1 MSLFR
6 FGRGMYELE
15 IATQNNKEN
24 RQRKLKAG
32 INIQSPLVASVEIRG
47 TSLPFNI
54 PSLQV
59 TLDYDLSSDL
69 KTMKAEFRTLEIHY
83 NLDAKANWS
92 PQASVINILV
102 KGSGDKN
109 IIFKGE
115 RTGKIAFILQRGSTF
130 QTSLVFK
137 WLK

>member
-15 IATQNNKEN
+15 INTQNNKEN

-115 RTGKIAFILQRGSTF
+115 RTGKIAF
-130 QTSLVFK
+130 
-137 WLK
+137 